1 MLATFW
7 VPAQKTP
14 PRCQVEVWCPE
25 GETPPK
31 GALPGAQS
39 SALRE
44 KAGSVGRWSQQT
56 ESLGTPE
63 SQPQKTSIAFW
74 YKLVGLRFS
83 ISCCRKRADRFKGM
97 RSEWYLTLAG
107 VRQEEGAGPLA
118 EDAILC
124 PWGRPE
130 TFRGKV
136 GFQKGLRRWTW
147 DAGGE
152 GLSRD

>member
-1 MLATFW
+1 MRRAQPSETKLAGGHNR
-7 VPAQKTP
+7 QKTTD
-14 PRCQVEVWCPE
+14 RKS
-25 GETPPK
+25 GDS
-31 GALPGAQS
+31 G
-39 SALRE
+39 
-44 KAGSVGRWSQQT
+44 
-56 ESLGTPE
+56 

-74 YKLVGLRFS
+74 CKLVGLRFS
-83 ISCCRKRADRFKGM
+83 ISCCGKRADRFKGM
-97 RSEWYLTLAG
+97 RSGWYLTLAG
-107 VRQEEGAGPLA
+107 VRQEEVGLQEEGAGPLA